1 MGRANFLTRCFSF
14 AIVAV
19 SLGGVADATEQVSL
33 FQRTLST
40 DLKDPVTLSVS
51 ISRGNVEIGYARD
64 DEVAIYASGQDA
76 SGKNL
81 PEDFFEKNLVIDQKD
96 NHVSIRDS
104 PGPGSLLI
112 DQKDNQVSTRDS
124 PDPDSLLSA
133 LYTINYRIDVP
144 YRTEVDSTVS
154 GIGNQTLTGVYG
166 PARLV
171 SGAGDISALYVRFAL
186 LEAKTGKGNISCT
199 RCFGVNAET
208 GEGNITLVDDG
219 NSKAMVKT
227 GRGRIEVGGVN
238 GTFDGSTDVGM
249 LHIKAVPSD
258 DWQLRSNSGNIRIE
272 LPPEAKFE
280 IDAHSDSGEV
290 AVEREDMQKPDTDD
304 VHKLHQQVNGGGKH
318 ITARSVKGSIS
329 IE

>member
-1 MGRANFLTRCFSF
+1 MGRANFLTLWFSF
-14 AIVAV
+14 AIVAP
-19 SLGGVADATEQVSL
+19 SLGGAAYATEQVSL
-33 FQRTLST
+33 FQRTLQT

-51 ISRGNVEIGYARD
+51 VSRGNVEIGYARD

-76 SGKNL
+76 RGNYL
-81 PEDFFEKNLVIDQKD
+81 PADFFEKSLVIDQKD

-104 PGPGSLLI
+104 PGPDSLLI
-112 DQKDNQVSTRDS
+112 GQKDNPASTRDS

-171 SGAGDISALYVRFAL
+171 SGAGDISAQYVRFAL
-186 LEAKTGKGNISCT
+186 IDAKTGKGNISCI

-208 GEGNITLVDDG
+208 GEGNITLIDDG

-227 GRGRIEVGGVN
+227 GRGRIDVGGVN

-258 DWQLRSNSGNIRIE
+258 DWQLRSNSGTIRLE

-290 AVEREDMQKPDTDD
+290 AVEREDMQKTDTD
-304 VHKLHQQVNGGGKH
+304 VHQLHQQVNGGGKH
-318 ITARSVKGSIS
+318 ITAGSVKGSIS

>member
-1 MGRANFLTRCFSF
+1 MGRANFLTLCFSF
-14 AIVAV
+14 AIVAA

-33 FQRTLST
+33 FQRTLPT
-40 DLKDPVTLSVS
+40 ELKDPVTLSVS

-76 SGKNL
+76 SGKYL
-81 PEDFFEKNLVIDQKD
+81 PEEFFKKNLVIDQKD

-104 PGPGSLLI
+104 LAPDSLLL
-112 DQKDNQVSTRDS
+112 DQKDNPVSTRDS
-124 PDPDSLLSA
+124 PAPDSLVSA
-133 LYTINYRIDVP
+133 LYTLHYRIDVP

-154 GIGNQTLTGVYG
+154 GVGNQTLTGVYG

-171 SGAGDISALYVRFAL
+171 SGAGDIIAMYVRFAPL
-186 LEAKTGKGNISCT
+186 DARTGKGNISCT

-208 GEGNITLVDDG
+208 AEGNITLIDDG

-227 GRGRIEVGGVN
+227 GRGRIEVGGAN
-238 GTFDGSTDVGM
+238 GTFDGSTDAGM
-249 LHIKAVPSD
+249 LHIKAVPLD
-258 DWQLRSNSGNIRIE
+258 DWQLRSNSGTIRVE

-290 AVEREDMQKPDTDD
+290 AIEREDMQKPDTDA
-304 VHKLHQQVNGGGKH
+304 HQLHQQVNGGGKH
-318 ITARSVKGSIS
+318 ITVGSVKGSIS

>member
-14 AIVAV
+14 AIVA
-19 SLGGVADATEQVSL
+19 SCLGGVADATEQLSL
-33 FQRTLST
+33 FQRSLPT
-40 DLKDPVTLSVS
+40 DIAEPVTLSVS

-76 SGKNL
+76 SGKSL
-81 PEDFFEKNLVIDQKD
+81 PEDFFKKSLVIEQKD

-104 PGPGSLLI
+104 PGTDSLLI
-112 DQKDNQVSTRDS
+112 DQKDNPVSSRDS

-144 YRTEVDSTVS
+144 YRTEVDSRVS
-154 GIGNQTLTGVYG
+154 GIGNQILTGVYG
-166 PARLV
+166 PAKLV
-171 SGAGDISALYVRFAL
+171 SGTGDISAQYVRFAL
-186 LEAKTGKGNISCT
+186 LDAKTGKGNISCT

-208 GEGNITLVDDG
+208 GEGNITLMEDG
-219 NSKAMVKT
+219 NSKALVRT
-227 GRGRIEVGGVN
+227 GRGRIEVGGAS
-238 GTFDGSTDVGM
+238 GSFDGSTDAGM

-258 DWQLRSNSGNIRIE
+258 DWQLRSNSGTIRIE

-280 IDAHSDSGEV
+280 IDARSDSGEV
-290 AVEREDMQKPDTDD
+290 AVEREDMQNPDTDA
-304 VHKLHQQVNGGGKH
+304 HQLHQQVRGGGKH

>member
-1 MGRANFLTRCFSF
+1 MGRANFLTLGFSF
-14 AIVAV
+14 AIVAA
-19 SLGGVADATEQVSL
+19 SLGGAAYATEPVSL

-51 ISRGNVEIGYARD
+51 LSRGNVEIGYARD

-76 SGKNL
+76 SGKYL
-81 PEDFFEKNLVIDQKD
+81 PQDFFEKSLVIDQKD

-104 PGPGSLLI
+104 PGPDSLLI
-112 DQKDNQVSTRDS
+112 DQKDNHVSRRDS
-124 PDPDSLLSA
+124 PGPDSLLSA
-133 LYTINYRIDVP
+133 LYTINYRIEVP
-144 YRTEVDSTVS
+144 YRTEVESTVS
-154 GIGNQTLTGVYG
+154 GIGNQILTGVYG

-171 SGAGDISALYVRFAL
+171 SGAGDISAQYVRFAL

-208 GEGNITLVDDG
+208 GEGNITLMENG
-219 NSKAMVKT
+219 SSKATVKT
-227 GRGRIEVGGVN
+227 GRGRIEVAGAR
-238 GTFDGSTDVGM
+238 GTFDGSTDAGM

-258 DWQLRSNSGNIRIE
+258 DWQLRSNSGTIRVE

-290 AVEREDMQKPDTDD
+290 AVEREDMQKPDTDA
-304 VHKLHQQVNGGGKH
+304 HQLHQQVNGGGKH
-318 ITARSVKGSIS
+318 ITAGSIKGSIS

>member
-1 MGRANFLTRCFSF
+1 MGRANFLTLCFSF
-14 AIVAV
+14 AIVAG
-19 SLGGVADATEQVSL
+19 SLGGVADATEQISL
-33 FQRTLST
+33 FERTLPT
-40 DLKDPVTLSVS
+40 DLEDPVTLSVFL
-51 ISRGNVEIGYARD
+51 SRGNVEIGYARD

-76 SGKNL
+76 GGKSL
-81 PEDFFEKNLVIDQKD
+81 PEDFFKRTLVIDQKD

-104 PGPGSLLI
+104 PSPDSLLI
-112 DQKDNQVSTRDS
+112 DPKDNHVSSGDS

-154 GIGNQTLTGVYG
+154 GIGNQILTGVYG

-171 SGAGDISALYVRFAL
+171 SGAGDISAQYVRFAL
-186 LEAKTGKGNISCT
+186 LDAKTGKGNISCS

-208 GEGNITLVDDG
+208 GEGNITLLEDG
-219 NSKAMVKT
+219 NSKAMVKA
-227 GRGRIEVGGVN
+227 GRGRIEVGGAN
-238 GTFDGSTDVGM
+238 GTFDGSTDAGM
-249 LHIKAVPSD
+249 LHIKAVPSG
-258 DWQLRSNSGNIRIE
+258 DWHLKSNSGTIRIE

-280 IDAHSDSGEV
+280 IDARSDSGEV
-290 AVEREDMQKPDTDD
+290 AVEREDMQNPDTDA
-304 VHKLHQQVNGGGKH
+304 HQLHQQVHGGGKH